1 MSIKF
6 ISELVLD
13 IYLKKEIIGNINLR
27 DKEILENY
35 LRDLFKKLKDKYDI
49 EIFGYYEIIVYIDEF
64 YGVILHLE
72 KEELDYYDYFKNQ
85 VDMKVSIIDKEFM
98 YEVSDIPKEIL
109 NKVKVYIKNDN
120 IYLKIID
127 NLTLIE
133 KMNLLE
139 NSKIV
144 YEGI

>member
-72 KEELDYYDYFKNQ
+72 KEELDYYDYFKNH
-85 VDMKVSIIDKEFM
+85 KYCLLLKESF
-98 YEVSDIPKEIL
+98 VF
-109 NKVKVYIKNDN
+109 
-120 IYLKIID
+120 
-127 NLTLIE
+127 
-133 KMNLLE
+133 LE
-139 NSKIV
+139 ETSTK
-144 YEGI
+144 